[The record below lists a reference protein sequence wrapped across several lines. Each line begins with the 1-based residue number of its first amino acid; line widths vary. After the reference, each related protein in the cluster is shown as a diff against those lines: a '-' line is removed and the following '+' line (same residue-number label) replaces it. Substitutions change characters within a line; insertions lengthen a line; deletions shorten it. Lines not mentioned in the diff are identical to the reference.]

1 MDDQAKLISS
11 QSETFE
17 EQGKRFS
24 QTSHWTLSSPN
35 SLRKYKDAIIQV
47 TEPLNEK
54 KASAANQS
62 KNGQTEYN
70 SRTQFIAGRNS
81 APVISGLT
89 ESPPVAK
96 SKEHGVAGIKL
107 ENHTKLKDQPKVP
120 PDQTLNSRKKFGHT
134 QAKKELLSDGF
145 VKSEVS
151 QIPPQSNESQLS
163 ATMKPLT
170 RNKLN
175 FRETGNVDMK
185 KGNDELTNGPKNGSK
200 RNGIDQ
206 SIKKADHTS
215 LKAKPEKQTLKD
227 TSLAKYG
234 STIASANQVTS
245 PLDQKPINFET
256 NISKGNHSVKKDEK
270 ATAIKLLS
278 SSERSIQDRR
288 YVQPSK
294 TNKQI
299 MGTKPAVSN
308 EKKNTEINP
317 KRSKDERKSEVLHP
331 SWGNKNR
338 DAQSDESSSVSK
350 LSQELAE
357 INNQRDTS
365 STILNGFSSNPDIH
379 ESPFQSK
386 KLNGIQQRKSNK
398 THQERQT
405 GRLTTES
412 DSVYVNGGTEKID
425 EKNNE
430 YSKDN
435 QSKESTDIPISASNS
450 AKPISEEKN
459 ILDLIEN
466 RRYPKIVKEKSNFE
480 ARFMVDYESQAEILN
495 SAYQKAKERYKSE
508 NSNKSSASIMS
519 SLKIEPD
526 INKKMRD
533 KINLSCEKVNIQP
546 WKNKNKR
553 QRLKDYPESTIKT
566 FFEMWGKPTV
576 SSWENSG
583 FDMGFMLKLALI
595 LNLDH
600 KKSHFGISPT
610 YEDKEFYVDFMHMR
624 LDQKKLSIV
633 VDSVY
638 KILGKEEGTRRLEA
652 FCYYLKQNTI
662 SAYWSFLKQKKKFD
676 WFRETYYGLNFG
688 LSEEPGLVLEF
699 PAPASWSKALRR
711 FDTKMDYTQEDLAI
725 IYGDQEGLKKLELV
739 NYIDNCPYDDTWW
752 RSIDL
757 ESAVVHFGLDPLI
770 ILKIGNSLQF
780 GSRDLLDNDK
790 HRIPLEEA
798 FLTILNIIT
807 KPRTLP
813 WIESAERAWIYSV
826 FGSLYPDRLR
836 ELGYII
842 LSKNVFLENQTK
854 QASGSDLI
862 WSDLGLE
869 IRESPSELIPENAK
883 EAMQKYEK
891 ISGPF
896 SEYSKIAISIW
907 IRYFCGNPPYAS
919 QEVKQEKDKNNF
931 SSRLNFKS

>member
-24 QTSHWTLSSPN
+24 QTSHWTLSS
-35 SLRKYKDAIIQV
+35 
-47 TEPLNEK
+47 
-54 KASAANQS
+54 ANQS

-81 APVISGLT
+81 APVISRLT
-89 ESPPVAK
+89 ESPPFAK
-96 SKEHGVAGIKL
+96 SKENGVVGIKL

-163 ATMKPLT
+163 ATMKPLK

-200 RNGIDQ
+200 KNKIDQ
-206 SIKKADHTS
+206 SIKKSDHIS
-215 LKAKPEKQTLKD
+215 LKTKPEKQTLKD

-234 STIASANQVTS
+234 STIASANPVTS

-288 YVQPSK
+288 HLQPCK
-294 TNKQI
+294 TNEQKAI
-299 MGTKPAVSN
+299 MGKKPAVSN

-350 LSQELAE
+350 LSQELPE
-357 INNQRDTS
+357 TNNQREIS
-365 STILNGFSSNPDIH
+365 STISNGSSSNPDIH
-379 ESPFQSK
+379 ESPFQRK
-386 KLNGIQQRKSNK
+386 KSNGIPQRKSNK
-398 THQERQT
+398 THHERQT
-405 GRLTTES
+405 GRLPTES
-412 DSVYVNGGTEKID
+412 DSAYVNGGTEKID
-425 EKNNE
+425 ENNNE
-430 YSKDN
+430 SSKDN
-435 QSKESTDIPISASNS
+435 QSKESTDIPIFTSDS

-459 ILDLIEN
+459 ILDLIEK
-466 RRYPKIVKEKSNFE
+466 RKYPKIVKVKSNFD

-495 SAYQKAKERYKSE
+495 SAYQKAKEKYKSE

-688 LSEEPGLVLEF
+688 LSEEPGLLLEF

-854 QASGSDLI
+854 QALSGSDLI
-862 WSDLGLE
+862 WCDLGLE
-869 IRESPSELIPENAK
+869 IRESPSQLIPENAK